1 MLCESNKINDLHDV
15 ELIKTKAP
23 LDIISIGAFFFLFG
37 EILYFRQT
45 DKNLRDKGVGKLI
58 FVPPNEGEKFE
69 GQDSGLNQTP
79 QLSRKHAKSYIDI
92 GNMHETCFSGGSNAS
107 KVAFLPFVEVNAQNW
122 NTQKFN
128 PTLLAKRVKLIADL
142 VSGVRMRRNV

>member
-1 MLCESNKINDLHDV
+1 M
-15 ELIKTKAP
+15 
-23 LDIISIGAFFFLFG
+23 FG

-45 DKNLRDKGVGKLI
+45 DNNLQNKGVGKFI

-69 GQDSGLNQTP
+69 EQDSGSSQTP
-79 QLSRKHAKSYIDI
+79 HLSGKHANSYIDI
-92 GNMHETCFSGGSNAS
+92 GNMHETRYSGGSNAS